1 MWDCSQGLC
10 MGMLSISAQNTFLFF
25 GFSGLVIDFVF
36 FPSLLFL
43 AYSLKVL
50 TVFDFV
56 SQIFAFCTAP
66 FMQLWLFLTWVELC
80 RCILD
85 YTAAQ
90 CFVCAGLRECVCV
103 GGGMLETGARVNEYF
118 DSTPACLF
126 VLWIKNLE
134 DKLGHFQ
141 LLDLCLCI
149 SLGLI
154 TTLQLL
160 NF

>member
-1 MWDCSQGLC
+1 

-66 FMQLWLFLTWVELC
+66 FMQLWLFLT
-80 RCILD
+80 
-85 YTAAQ
+85 
-90 CFVCAGLRECVCV
+90 
-103 GGGMLETGARVNEYF
+103 
-118 DSTPACLF
+118 
-126 VLWIKNLE
+126 
-134 DKLGHFQ
+134 
-141 LLDLCLCI
+141 
-149 SLGLI
+149 
-154 TTLQLL
+154 
-160 NF
+160 